1 MNPILLFPLLLPLLS
16 PSFAKPAYIT
26 LKPGI
31 PYTDTISSNKLHYF
45 QIETQFQNNKPLDL
59 QITSSPLNITQGVN
73 PPFMIVSNK
82 PFPHSDKRAHWVCGK
97 VTPEMKCVVPHSF
110 YGRHI
115 YKLYIAVHGNDNTYV
130 IIPNFIEPNITNNNE
145 HITYQN
151 TIRSSTNTQQL
162 RLLQETATETTNQTG
177 ETYNANKL
185 TALEPLKRIEGA
197 GVAAIFILLFFV
209 FTVAISSYILMN
221 IFVNTKLIK
230 QPLKLGKVEA

>member
-1 MNPILLFPLLLPLLS
+1 MNPILLFPLLLTLLS
-16 PSFAKPAYIT
+16 PSFSKTSYIT

-31 PYTDTISSNKLHYF
+31 PYTDTISSNELHYF

-115 YKLYIAVHGNDNTYV
+115 YKLYIAVYGNDNTYV
-130 IIPNFIEPNITNNNE
+130 IVPNFIESNVTSNNE
-145 HITYQN
+145 LISYQN
-151 TIRSSTNTQQL
+151 TIRSSTNTPQL
-162 RLLQETATETTNQTG
+162 RLLQETATET
-177 ETYNANKL
+177 ANKL
-185 TALEPLKRIEGA
+185 TAPEPLKRIEGA
-197 GVAAIFILLFFV
+197 GVAAILILMFFV
-209 FTVAISSYILMN
+209 FTVAISSYVLMN
-221 IFVNTKLIK
+221 IFVNTKMIK
-230 QPLKLGKVEA
+230 QPLKIGKVEA

>member
-1 MNPILLFPLLLPLLS
+1 MNPIFLFPLLLLLS
-16 PSFAKPAYIT
+16 SSLSKPTYIT

-31 PYTDTISSNKLHYF
+31 PYTDTITSNSLHYF

-82 PFPHSDKRAHWVCGK
+82 PFPNSDRKAHWVCGK
-97 VTPEMKCVVPHSF
+97 VTPEMNCVVPHSF
-110 YGRHI
+110 YGKHI

-145 HITYQN
+145 GITYQN
-151 TIRSSTNTQQL
+151 TIRSSSNTQQL
-162 RLLQETATETTNQTG
+162 RLLQETTTETTNQVG
-177 ETYNANKL
+177 NVNMNKL
-185 TALEPLKRIEGA
+185 TAPEPIKRIEGA
-197 GVAAIFILLFFV
+197 GVAAILILLFFV
-209 FTVAISSYILMN
+209 FTVAISSYVIMN

-230 QPLKLGKVEA
+230 QPLKIGKVEA